1 MINIR
6 LIEKFIFPKIIFFYY
21 RIFLIV
27 INGLLELIGI
37 GLLLFFIKIISLK
50 EQNIVFY
57 NFSFNNDNFSDL
69 TWVCLLVISF
79 YCLKNLF
86 NYWFVVSQHK
96 ILKNAQY
103 NLCKSIYYGYIQSK
117 LNKLINVNTKKI
129 TQDINVE
136 TEKLFYEYFSSVF
149 TLITETIIIS
159 FILLFFLYNEPV
171 ISIYLVVLSLTIYLS
186 AVRIFFKK
194 SSEMGRKRIEGFDNL
209 ANIVNASIGLFKELK
224 VMKKL
229 KLFSKAFD
237 KNLSLY
243 VKTKYYD
250 VVTSELPK
258 IFIELVVVILIV
270 SIVLIMSLLK
280 ENIDSLLITLSMFAI
295 GSIRIMPSINRVAVA
310 NHNMK
315 FYGETISQLTFDL
328 DYFNYAKDNKEFE
341 NSNSIKKD
349 IIFDKVECNLGNKN
363 IIKNLNLNIS
373 FGDKVLVLGKS
384 GSGKTTFLKILSGLT
399 PITSGSI
406 RTGKII
412 NKNFLRFKESIS
424 FLSQENFIVDKKSI
438 FYNICLK
445 DKMNATSKEINEFE
459 RIVKLTNLTELFEKL
474 PFREETKLNENGSNL
489 SGGEKQRICLAR
501 CLCNKSKLLIMDEP
515 FSSIDKHNSDE
526 IFKKIL
532 NETTNKTLILSN
544 HKKIDLKCF
553 NKIIIFGKKE
563 ITKVQNNKKLR
574 FRNIN

>member
-1 MINIR
+1 MINFR

-21 RIFLIV
+21 RVFLIV

-50 EQNIVFY
+50 EQTLVFY

-69 TWVCLLVISF
+69 TWICLLVISF

-86 NYWFVVSQHK
+86 NYWFVLSQHK
-96 ILKNAQY
+96 ILKDAQY

-117 LNKLINVNTKKI
+117 LNKLLNINTKKI

-136 TEKLFYEYFSSVF
+136 TEKLFYEYFSSFF

-159 FILLFFLYNEPV
+159 FILLFFLYNEPI
-171 ISIYLVVLSLTIYLS
+171 ISIYLVVFSLIIYFS
-186 AVRIFFKK
+186 AVKIFFKK
-194 SSEMGRKRIEGFDNL
+194 SSEMGRNRIEGFENL

-224 VMKKL
+224 VMKKM
-229 KLFSKAFD
+229 KLFSKTFD
-237 KNLSLY
+237 KNLSSY
-243 VKTKYYD
+243 VKSKYYD

-270 SIVLIMSLLK
+270 SIVLILSLLK
-280 ENIDSLLITLSMFAI
+280 ENIDNLLITLSMFAI

-328 DYFNYAKDNKEFE
+328 DYFKYAKDNKKFK
-341 NSNSIKKD
+341 NLNSIKRD
-349 IIFDKVECNLGNKN
+349 IIFDKVECDLGNKN
-363 IIKNLNLNIS
+363 IINDLNLNIS

-399 PITSGSI
+399 PITSGKIYS
-406 RTGKII
+406 GKIR
-412 NKNFLRFKESIS
+412 NENFLRFKEPIS

-445 DKMNATSKEINEFE
+445 DRVNATDKEISEFE
-459 RIVKLTNLTELFEKL
+459 RVIRLANLKELFEKL

-501 CLCNKSKLLIMDEP
+501 CLYNNHKLLIMDEP

-532 NETTNKTLILSN
+532 KETSNKTLILSN
-544 HKKIDLKCF
+544 HKKIDLKYF
-553 NKIIIFGKKE
+553 DKIIILGRKE
-563 ITKVQNNKKLR
+563 IIKVKDNKKIK

>member
-1 MINIR
+1 MINFR

-50 EQNIVFY
+50 EQTLVFY
-57 NFSFNNDNFSDL
+57 NFSFNNDNFSDI
-69 TWVCLLVISF
+69 TWICLLVISF

-86 NYWFVVSQHK
+86 NYWFVLSQHK
-96 ILKNAQY
+96 ILKDAQY
-103 NLCKSIYYGYIQSK
+103 NLCKNIYYGYIQSK
-117 LNKLINVNTKKI
+117 LNKLININTKKI

-136 TEKLFYEYFSSVF
+136 TEKLFYEYFSSFF

-159 FILLFFLYNEPV
+159 FILLFFLYNEAI
-171 ISIYLVVLSLTIYLS
+171 ISIYLVVFSLIIYFS
-186 AVRIFFKK
+186 AVKIFFKK
-194 SSEMGRKRIEGFDNL
+194 SSEMGRNRIEGFENL

-224 VMKKL
+224 VMKKI
-229 KLFSKAFD
+229 KLFSKTFD
-237 KNLSLY
+237 KNLSSY
-243 VKTKYYD
+243 VKSKYYD

-270 SIVLIMSLLK
+270 SIVLILSLLK
-280 ENIDSLLITLSMFAI
+280 ENIDNLLITLSMFAI

-328 DYFNYAKDNKEFE
+328 DYFKYAKDNKKFK
-341 NSNSIKKD
+341 NLNSIKRD
-349 IIFDKVECNLGNKN
+349 IIFDKVECDLGNKN
-363 IIKNLNLNIS
+363 IINDLNLNIS

-399 PITSGSI
+399 PITSGKIYS
-406 RTGKII
+406 GKIS
-412 NKNFLRFKESIS
+412 NDDFLRFKEPIS

-445 DKMNATSKEINEFE
+445 DRVNATDKEINEFE
-459 RIVKLTNLTELFEKL
+459 RVIRLANLKELFEKL

-501 CLCNKSKLLIMDEP
+501 CLYNNHKLLIMDEP

-532 NETTNKTLILSN
+532 KETFNKTLILSN
-544 HKKIDLKCF
+544 HKKIDLKYF
-553 NKIIIFGKKE
+553 DKIIIFGKKE
-563 ITKVQNNKKLR
+563 IIKVKNNKKAK
-574 FRNIN
+574 FRNIY

>member
-1 MINIR
+1 MINFR

-21 RIFLIV
+21 RVFLIV

-50 EQNIVFY
+50 EQTLVFY

-69 TWVCLLVISF
+69 TWICLLVISF

-86 NYWFVVSQHK
+86 NYWFVLSQHK
-96 ILKNAQY
+96 ILKDAQY

-117 LNKLINVNTKKI
+117 LNKLLNINTKKI

-136 TEKLFYEYFSSVF
+136 TEKLFYEYFSSFF

-159 FILLFFLYNEPV
+159 FILLFFLYNEPI
-171 ISIYLVVLSLTIYLS
+171 ISIYLVVFSLIIYFS
-186 AVRIFFKK
+186 AVKIFFKK
-194 SSEMGRKRIEGFDNL
+194 SSEMGRNRIEGFENL

-224 VMKKL
+224 VMKKM
-229 KLFSKAFD
+229 KLFSKTFD
-237 KNLSLY
+237 KNLSSY
-243 VKTKYYD
+243 VKSKYYD

-270 SIVLIMSLLK
+270 SIVLILSLLK
-280 ENIDSLLITLSMFAI
+280 ENIDNLLITLSMFAI

-328 DYFNYAKDNKEFE
+328 DYFKYAKDNKKFK
-341 NSNSIKKD
+341 NLNSIKRD
-349 IIFDKVECNLGNKN
+349 IIFDKVECDLGNKN
-363 IIKNLNLNIS
+363 IINDLNLNIS

-399 PITSGSI
+399 PITSGKIYS
-406 RTGKII
+406 GKIR
-412 NKNFLRFKESIS
+412 NENFLRFKEPIS

-445 DKMNATSKEINEFE
+445 DRVNATDKEISEFE
-459 RIVKLTNLTELFEKL
+459 RVIRLANLKELFEKL

-501 CLCNKSKLLIMDEP
+501 CLYNNHKLLIMDEP

-532 NETTNKTLILSN
+532 KETSNKTLILSN
-544 HKKIDLKCF
+544 HKKIDLKYF
-553 NKIIIFGKKE
+553 DKIIIFGKKE
-563 ITKVQNNKKLR
+563 IIKVKDNKKIK